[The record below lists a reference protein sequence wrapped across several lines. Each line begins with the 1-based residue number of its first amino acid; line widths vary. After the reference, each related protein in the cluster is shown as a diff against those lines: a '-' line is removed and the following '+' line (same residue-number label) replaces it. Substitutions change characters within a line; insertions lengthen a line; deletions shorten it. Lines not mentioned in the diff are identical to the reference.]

1 MKLFKPLK
9 PLRTSFL
16 PVSLVVAALLLTA
29 CGGGSAASTP
39 EPGTYSID
47 PVFREFYASLGGQDV
62 LGPAI
67 TALFNHRTQQCQ
79 YTVNALLCFDPLQQG
94 IDRYSLYPLGESLG
108 IRDEPGVAAGGELVV
123 DGFQIYEEF
132 EKLYHK
138 LHGPLYTGKPLS
150 QPRFNSNKNR
160 IEQYFE
166 SVGFYRDLDDP
177 AGEAHLLAYGVYACD
192 SDCRYQPPQSGIVV
206 TGVENVEQPFLTQVA
221 RLGGLNA
228 FGLALTNPYLAADG
242 KLEQVYENVILA
254 APPEDLNSVS
264 LRSLPVMLGMPT
276 SPPGVQVYGEGQG
289 VVFYAVEGELGYHVP
304 LAFDHF
310 IAQHGGREISGNP
323 LAEVTQLDGDI
334 FQQCFEHYCLLYDN
348 NADESFKVR
357 MAPLGLE
364 TLSGAQA
371 APAQEVVETFA
382 IGPESVHLLVVT
394 ASPRA
399 AADEPQTFKL
409 TLLRASD
416 QQPVANVES
425 TLSLTL
431 PNGRVEQFQMPPSDA
446 DGQASLTVPPLK
458 PSPQNAS
465 VIAYEICLNAPSS
478 QPICASDSY
487 LIWNLK

>member
-29 CGGGSAASTP
+29 CGGGSAVSTP

-47 PVFREFYASLGGQDV
+47 PIFREFYASLGGQDV
-62 LGPAI
+62 LGQAI

-94 IDRYSLYPLGESLG
+94 IDRFSLYPLGESLG
-108 IRDEPGVAAGGELVV
+108 IQDEPGVASGGELVV
-123 DGFQIYEEF
+123 DGYQIYEEF
-132 EKLYHK
+132 EKLYQK

-166 SVGFYRDLDDP
+166 NVGFYRALDDP
-177 AGEAHLLAYGVYACD
+177 TGEAHLLAYGVYACD
-192 SDCRYQPPQSGIVV
+192 SDCRYKPPQSGIVV

-221 RLGGLNA
+221 RLGGLNV
-228 FGLALTNPYLAADG
+228 FGLALTNPYLAPDG

-254 APPEDLNSVS
+254 APPDDLNSVN
-264 LRSLPVMLGMPT
+264 LRDLPVQLGMPS
-276 SPPGVQVYGEGQG
+276 SPPGLQAYSESQG
-289 VVFYAVEGELGYHVP
+289 VVFYAVDGELGYHVP

-310 IAQHGGREISGNP
+310 IAQHGGREICGNP
-323 LAEVTQLDGDI
+323 LGEVTQLDGDV
-334 FQQCFEHYCLLYDN
+334 FRQCFEHYCLLYDQR
-348 NADESFKVR
+348 AEESFRVR

-364 TLSGAQA
+364 YLSGAQA
-371 APAQEVVETFA
+371 ALPQEEVETFA
-382 IGPESVHLLVVT
+382 VSPDSVHLLVAA

-399 AADEPQTFKL
+399 AADEPQTFRL

-416 QQPVANVES
+416 QQPVANIEAE
-425 TLSLTL
+425 LILTL
-431 PNGRVEQFQMPPSDA
+431 PDGRQLNYKMPPSGE

-458 PSPQNAS
+458 PQPQNAS
-465 VIAYEICLNAPSS
+465 VIAYQVCLNAPSS
-478 QPICASDSY
+478 QPICAADSY
-487 LIWNLK
+487 LIWNLQ